1 MCFGMANDFE
11 FNLMKMIFCLGKN
24 TFKYIF
30 FHTARVQ
37 HLKNVLQGTESLDL
51 QRVFMAAFDTCLS
64 FNSKQEANRA
74 KGKTTKVGA

>member
-11 FNLMKMIFCLGKN
+11 FKLMKMILCLGKN
-24 TFKYIF
+24 TFTYIF

-51 QRVFMAAFDTCLS
+51 QRVFIAAFDT
-64 FNSKQEANRA
+64 FNSKQEASRA